1 MELKRA
7 ILDACV
13 LFPAPLR
20 DFLMHLAL
28 LDVFEARWTEEI
40 HDEWMRNV
48 LKIRPDL
55 TISQLIRTRDL
66 MNSHV
71 RDCLVTN
78 YEKII
83 DTLNLPDENDR
94 HVLAAAIH
102 CKADLILTFNLRDF
116 PNATLSN
123 YGIEAISP
131 DVFLSEIFETKSH
144 EICLAF
150 ERQLRNLKNPPKT
163 REELLNTLEAN
174 GLRETVIKL
183 REHPPK
189 KWSV

>member
-7 ILDACV
+7 VLDACV

-55 TISQLIRTRDL
+55 TIKQLTRTRDL
-66 MNSHV
+66 MNSHI

-78 YEKII
+78 YANII

-94 HVLAAAIH
+94 HVLAAAIG
-102 CKADLILTFNLRDF
+102 CKADLVLTFNLRDF
-116 PNATLSN
+116 PYAILSK

-131 DVFLSEIFETKSH
+131 DVFLSGLFETKADD
-144 EICLAF
+144 INLAF
-150 ERQLRNLKNPPKT
+150 ERQLKSLKNPPKT

-174 GLRETVIKL
+174 AKRL
-183 REHPPK
+183 
-189 KWSV
+189 

>member
-1 MELKRA
+1 MEVTRA

-40 HDEWMRNV
+40 HDEWIRNV

-55 TISQLIRTRDL
+55 TINQLTRTKDL
-66 MNSHV
+66 MNLHV
-71 RDCLVTN
+71 RDCLITD
-78 YEKII
+78 YEKLI
-83 DTLNLPDENDR
+83 DDLMLPDKNDR

-102 CKADLILTFNLRDF
+102 CQADIILTFNLRDF
-116 PNATLSN
+116 PKEILAN
-123 YGIEAISP
+123 YGIEAVPP
-131 DVFLSEIFETKSH
+131 DDFLSKLFEAQPN

-150 ERQLRNLKNPPKT
+150 ERQLKSLKNPPKT
-163 REELLNTLEAN
+163 TDELLNTLEAN
-174 GLRETVIKL
+174 GLGETVIKL
-183 REHPPK
+183 RENLKPEIK
-189 KWSV
+189 